1 MVNDM
6 TAHARGCLAGL
17 ALGDALGSPAEG
29 KTPAQ
34 IRERWGRIED
44 FLSAE
49 QGGTDDTEYALFSA
63 RLLLVYGFELTPA
76 QVVEAYR
83 REIISG
89 DNPYK
94 GAGFSEILA
103 IRNLE
108 AGLLPPASG
117 RHLHSWSDGL
127 AMRVAPYGIVAAGDP
142 ALAAELA
149 AIDGIVTNA
158 GEGVYSGQAVAA
170 AVAVAMTGAEIDV
183 IAKAALSVLPEDC
196 WTGRSVRRA
205 LKIARS
211 HPGAWNAI
219 QPLYDEIVCHTYYW
233 ADIAPEAV
241 GLAFGVLA
249 ASGGDFVESVLGSVN
264 IGRDTDTI
272 AAIAGAIA
280 GARGGFSA
288 IPLHWRLRIRKAAG
302 SCIKTVRGMDVL
314 ETADHLA
321 EMARKRS
328 EMS

>member
-1 MVNDM
+1 MNDI
-6 TAHARGCLAGL
+6 ALHARGCMAGL

-29 KTPAQ
+29 RTPAQ

-44 FLSAE
+44 FLSPE

-63 RLLLVYGFELTPA
+63 RLLRTYGFELTPE

-89 DNPYK
+89 DNAYK
-94 GAGFSEILA
+94 GAGFSEILS

-108 AGLLPPASG
+108 AGLMPPASG

-142 ALAAELA
+142 ALAARLA
-149 AIDGIVTNA
+149 AVDGSVTHA
-158 GEGVYSGQAVAA
+158 GEGIYSGQAVAA
-170 AVAVAMTGAEIDV
+170 AIAAAMTGAELDE
-183 IAKAALSVLPEDC
+183 IAEAAFSVLPIDC
-196 WTGRSVRRA
+196 WTYRSLHRA
-205 LKIARS
+205 LAIAQD
-211 HPGAWNAI
+211 HPGVWNAI
-219 QPLYDEIVCHTYYW
+219 QPLYDEIVCHAYYW

-249 ASGGDFVESVLGSVN
+249 AARGDFAESVLGGVN

-280 GARGGFSA
+280 GARGGFA
-288 IPLHWRLRIRKAAG
+288 VIPPHWRLRLRKAAG

-314 ETADHLA
+314 EVADRLA
-321 EMARKRS
+321 DMARERTATP
-328 EMS
+328 